1 MDEGTDGWKASFPP
15 PTSFTICNV
24 MLFERGYEERLRKR
38 VQVVLVGWWHSAIP
52 CGSKDNWGWFGW
64 NILLQLDTLL
74 TFFSCCCVHLHC
86 SRLEVFLIKLWDRWV
101 RPTHGTSSDHWN
113 IWSLENGCKCLLTDG
128 THNVSPKK
136 IEAGK
141 SLPQYFCQN
150 FPLI

>member
-1 MDEGTDGWKASFPP
+1 M
-15 PTSFTICNV
+15 V
-24 MLFERGYEERLRKR
+24 
-38 VQVVLVGWWHSAIP
+38 HSAIP

-86 SRLEVFLIKLWDRWV
+86 SRLEVFLIKLWDCWV
-101 RPTHGTSSDHWN
+101 CPTHGTSCDHWN
-113 IWSLENGCKCLLTDG
+113 IWCLENRRKCLLTDG